1 MNAPLPGNLRLLVP
15 RDYRIVHADAA
26 GKAAAQQL
34 RRAVFC
40 HEQGLFDGDDTD
52 AIDPHALT
60 LVAYPA
66 ADATPPGDRPVV
78 GTVRIHQ
85 CEPGTWQGSRL
96 AVASEF
102 RRVGVIGAALIQL
115 AVRSA
120 HTFGC
125 RRFIAQVQ
133 AANVRMFQR
142 LHWHSLGTT
151 VLHGQP
157 HHVMAADL
165 AHYPAFA
172 PDEPLQVDV
181 HRGRS

>member
-1 MNAPLPGNLRLLVP
+1 MNAPLPSELRLRVP
-15 RDYRIVHADAA
+15 RDYRVVHADEAA
-26 GKAAAQQL
+26 TAAAHHL

-40 HEQGLFDGDDTD
+40 HEQGLFERDDTD
-52 AIDPHALT
+52 PIDPHAMT

-66 ADATPPGDRPVV
+66 LDTMPLAERPVV

-85 CEPGTWQGSRL
+85 CEPGIWQGSRL
-96 AVASEF
+96 AVAHEF

-125 RRFIAQVQ
+125 KRFIAQVQ

-142 LHWHSLGTT
+142 LHWHSLGTAE
-151 VLHGQP
+151 LHGQL
-157 HHVMAADL
+157 HHVMSADL
-165 AHYPAFA
+165 AHYPVFA
-172 PDEPLQVDV
+172 PGEPLRVDV